1 MIRYAKETSKNKYIE
16 LFYFFFPD
24 KVSRVGL
31 NNMSFETII
40 IILQTIGPFTVLV
53 TVYFL
58 VTELKEQNRVARA
71 NARQNIADSH
81 QKLTLAGLNKRLI
94 EIKVKLRNGEDLTEE
109 EDAAY
114 LTHFSAILRARQ
126 SQHYQYTI
134 GMLDESEWSAMLS
147 SFRTLLKDEKN
158 LEIWTWVSPTFP
170 EDFVE
175 LVEKERMKI

>member
-1 MIRYAKETSKNKYIE
+1 
-16 LFYFFFPD
+16 
-24 KVSRVGL
+24 
-31 NNMSFETII
+31 MSFETII

-71 NARQNIADSH
+71 SARQNIADSH
-81 QKLTLAGLNKRLI
+81 QKLTLAGLDKRLI
-94 EIKVKLRNGEDLTEE
+94 EIKVKLRNGEELTEE

-114 LTHFSAILRARQ
+114 LTHFTAILRARQ
-126 SQHYQYTI
+126 SQHYQYAI

-147 SFRTLLKDEKN
+147 SFRTLLRDKKN

-175 LVEKERMKI
+175 LVEKERNKI